1 LINLSIENIVFSA
14 EPGRRG
20 QKLFEKLGNNVKPQ
34 SQMLSGFHGNT
45 LWSAEELIIKTG
57 STELITVL
65 QSLRQKLLYILEFP
79 SFKSIIAVTHV

>member
-1 LINLSIENIVFSA
+1 MINLSIENIVFSA

-45 LWSAEELIIKTG
+45 LWSAEELIIKNRIDPTQHC
-57 STELITVL
+57 LAI
-65 QSLRQKLLYILEFP
+65 I
-79 SFKSIIAVTHV
+79 KSEAFAYS

>member
-45 LWSAEELIIKTG
+45 LWSAEELIIKNRIDPTQHC
-57 STELITVL
+57 LAI
-65 QSLRQKLLYILEFP
+65 I
-79 SFKSIIAVTHV
+79 KSEAFAYS